1 MLLSNRFRPGL
12 RCLFLAVLLCLPT
25 VSPLYAEEAA
35 AEDLD
40 EVSDEIVV
48 LATRGEK
55 RALEVPAHVTKVD
68 FEQLTDDGFSA
79 GADELRGQP
88 GIFFRRSEGDNDAFL
103 FVNFRG
109 VTGNHGND
117 TFLALVDGI
126 PFVSGDEEV
135 LMSEIPYGAVQNL
148 EIVRGPVSALYGR
161 GGIAGAVAYS
171 LYAPADART
180 DLRLAAGSDGYW
192 NGTLNLGRQFG
203 DHGLFLSV
211 DGLSADG
218 WREHN
223 ENQRLGMLGR
233 LQLALNDQTTLGRLS
248 QPARSGFRAR

>member
-1 MLLSNRFRPGL
+1 MHPPRPLLSSL
-12 RCLFLAVLLCLPT
+12 RRRLRSAGAADLAPRLALAALPLAALFAAPALADDASADDDTALVT
-25 VSPLYAEEAA
+25 
-35 AEDLD
+35 

-48 LATRGEK
+48 LATRSEK
-55 RALEVPAHVTKVD
+55 RALEVPAHVTTID
-68 FEQLTDDGFSA
+68 FDDAVDDGFYA

-135 LMSEIPYGAVQNL
+135 LMSEIPYGAVSNV

-161 GGIAGAVAYS
+161 GGIAGAISYS
-171 LYAPADART
+171 LPTTDLRT
-180 DLRLAAGSDGYW
+180 DLRLAAGSESYW
-192 NGTLNLGRQFG
+192 NATFNLGRRFG
-203 DHGLFLSV
+203 
-211 DGLSADG
+211 
-218 WREHN
+218 EH
-223 ENQRLGMLGR
+223 
-233 LQLALNDQTTLGRLS
+233 
-248 QPARSGFRAR
+248 